1 MRLNVTPEEIK
12 TIVETIVENKI
23 KYFWVYIL
31 ISVFLALICAFIFEY
46 IKTRTRN
53 FATKSDIEALTD
65 KVESVKYD
73 YLKKIEEYKKELSG
87 KYELEKTLISSKVEA
102 YQLATSLKVTILK
115 RKSNLGS
122 EKELMEQFFNK
133 IPELLIHLM
142 SHFQIRTDMQEE
154 ITAMQNSYNEI
165 VSYIEQIRA
174 SGAGQYHI
182 DLENIEKVIDNIQ
195 KKILM

>member
-1 MRLNVTPEEIK
+1 MTPEDIK
-12 TIVETIVENKI
+12 TILETVIENKT

-31 ISVFLALICAFIFEY
+31 ITVIFALVSASILEF

-53 FATKSDIEALTD
+53 FATKSDIETLTD

-115 RKSNLGS
+115 RKNNLGS

-133 IPELLIHLM
+133 IPELLVHLG
-142 SHFQIRTDMQEE
+142 SHFQIRTDLKEE
-154 ITAMQNSYNEI
+154 ITAMENSYNEI
-165 VSYIEQIRA
+165 VSYIEQIRS
-174 SGAGQYHI
+174 SGASKYHI
-182 DLENIEKVIDNIQ
+182 DIEKIEKVIDNIQ

>member
-1 MRLNVTPEEIK
+1 MTPEDIK
-12 TIVETIVENKI
+12 TILETVIENKT

-31 ISVFLALICAFIFEY
+31 ITVIFALVSASILEF

-53 FATKSDIEALTD
+53 FATKSDIETLTD

-115 RKSNLGS
+115 RKNNLGS

-133 IPELLIHLM
+133 IPELLVHLG
-142 SHFQIRTDMQEE
+142 SHFQIRTDLKEE
-154 ITAMQNSYNEI
+154 ITAMENSYNEI
-165 VSYIEQIRA
+165 VSYIEQTRS
-174 SGAGQYHI
+174 SGASKYHI
-182 DLENIEKVIDNIQ
+182 DLEKIEKVIDNIQ
-195 KKILM
+195 EKILM